1 YWKIRQ
7 RLLRVPGVVNVAIW
21 GEHLDQLLVP
31 VDPKRMRQRG
41 VSLEQVMEATSKATD
56 AGLLQF
62 STGHFIGTG
71 GFIDTPNQRIG
82 IQHVLPVVTPKQL
95 AEIPIQKGRGGAR
108 IGDVANVREGSM
120 PLIGD
125 AVING
130 GPGLLLIVEKFPGAN
145 TLDVTRGVDAAL
157 DIMRPG
163 LPGITMD
170 SHIFRPA
177 TFIDMAI
184 HNLAIALLIGCA
196 LVVLVLFSFLYE
208 WRTALISLVAIP
220 LSLVAAG
227 LVLDL
232 RGATINTMVLAG
244 LVVAVGVVVDDAII
258 DIENILRRLRL
269 QRKEGRDI
277 STARIVLEASLEVRS
292 AIFYATL
299 INVLAVVPVF
309 FMTSLS
315 GSFFRPLAMS
325 YALAVLVSMLVAL
338 TVTPALAFV
347 LLRDH
352 EGRRESPLVGWLQRG
367 YNAALSRI
375 VDRPLPSLI
384 AVCMTFLLGI
394 VVWPQLGESLFPA
407 FKERD
412 FLMHWISKPGSS
424 LPEERRIV
432 TKGSHELRA
441 IPGVR
446 DFGSHIGQAFLA
458 DEVAGV
464 NFGENW
470 VSVDPRVDYDKT
482 LARIQR
488 TVEGYPGLYRDVQT
502 YLNERIDEVLAGVSE
517 PILVRIFGDNLR
529 TLHQQAENVKDELEK
544 IPGIQSPHVEL
555 QVNVP
560 TVDVTVKV
568 AKARRYG
575 LKPGDIRRAA
585 ATLVAS
591 EEVGDIFR
599 GGKAYDVHVW
609 STRATRNSV
618 TSIRQLPIDTP
629 GGGRVALGEVAKVQL
644 RAEPNVI
651 HREDQS
657 RRIDVGA
664 LVQGRDLGS
673 VASDVQSSLQGTHFP
688 LGYHAELLGEFAE
701 RQSASA
707 RLQLFAVAAA
717 IGIFFLLQMAF
728 GSWRLALLLFLTLPT
743 ALVGGVLASWLG
755 TGIIS
760 LGSLVGFLTVLGIA
774 ARNGIMLISHYQH
787 LERHEGESFGPGLV
801 LRGARER
808 LRPILMTALATG
820 LALVPLVVTGDIP
833 GHEIEHPMAV
843 VIVGGLFTSTLLNL
857 FILPALYLRF
867 GRGTVPAGSPPA

>member
-1 YWKIRQ
+1 
-7 RLLRVPGVVNVAIW
+7 
-21 GEHLDQLLVP
+21 
-31 VDPKRMRQRG
+31 
-41 VSLEQVMEATSKATD
+41 
-56 AGLLQF
+56 
-62 STGHFIGTG
+62 
-71 GFIDTPNQRIG
+71 
-82 IQHVLPVVTPKQL
+82 
-95 AEIPIQKGRGGAR
+95 
-108 IGDVANVREGSM
+108 
-120 PLIGD
+120 
-125 AVING
+125 
-130 GPGLLLIVEKFPGAN
+130 
-145 TLDVTRGVDAAL
+145 
-157 DIMRPG
+157 
-163 LPGITMD
+163 
-170 SHIFRPA
+170 
-177 TFIDMAI
+177 
-184 HNLAIALLIGCA
+184 
-196 LVVLVLFSFLYE
+196 
-208 WRTALISLVAIP
+208 
-220 LSLVAAG
+220 
-227 LVLDL
+227 
-232 RGATINTMVLAG
+232 MVLAG

-269 QRKEGRDI
+269 HRAKGNDLSI
-277 STARIVLEASLEVRS
+277 TKIILEASLEVRS
-292 AIFYATL
+292 AIFYATI

-325 YALAVLVSMLVAL
+325 YALAVLVSMVVAL
-338 TVTPALAFV
+338 TVTPALAFI
-347 LLRDH
+347 LLRNH
-352 EGRRESPLVGWLQRG
+352 AGRRESPLVNWLQRG
-367 YNAALSRI
+367 YNAFLSRV
-375 VDRPLPSLI
+375 VDRPAPAFL
-384 AVCMTFLLGI
+384 AVGLTFALGI
-394 VVWPQLGESLFPA
+394 TVWPQLGESLFPA

-432 TKGSHELRA
+432 TKGSQELRA

-446 DFGSHIGQAFLA
+446 DFGSHIGQALLA

-470 VSVDPRVDYDKT
+470 VSVDPEVDYDAT

-502 YLNERIDEVLAGVSE
+502 YLNERIDEVLAGSSE
-517 PILVRIFGDNLR
+517 PILVRIFGDNLK
-529 TLHQQAENVKDELEK
+529 TLHRDAERVKESLTE
-544 IPGIQSPHVEL
+544 IRGIVSPHVEL

-560 TVDVTVKV
+560 TMDVTVKV
-568 AKARRYG
+568 AQARRYG

-609 STRATRNSV
+609 STPATRNSV
-618 TSIRQLPIDTP
+618 TSIRRLPINTP
-629 GGGRVALGEVAKVQL
+629 GGGEVKLGDVATVQL
-644 RAEPNVI
+644 RPEPNVI

-664 LVQGRDLGS
+664 LVRGRDLGS
-673 VASDVQSSLQGTHFP
+673 VASDVETSLHETKFP

-701 RQSASA
+701 HQAA
-707 RLQLFAVAAA
+707 ATRLQLFAIVAA

-787 LERHEGESFGPGLV
+787 LERYEREAFGPGLV

-867 GRGTVPAGSPPA
+867 GRNSSSGSVLDL